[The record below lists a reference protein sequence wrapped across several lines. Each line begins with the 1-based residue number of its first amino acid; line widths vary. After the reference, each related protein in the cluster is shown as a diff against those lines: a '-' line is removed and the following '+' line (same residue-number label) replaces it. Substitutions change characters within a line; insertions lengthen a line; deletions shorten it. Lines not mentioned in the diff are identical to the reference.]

1 MDTKVSNNIVEPR
14 SYQLYGDDIESKQSV
29 EPISIVA
36 GTGPICG
43 FNYIDIS
50 SNSKVVISGT
60 NNPSLEGFKE
70 ALRIS
75 KNIKISNKAN
85 VSGSVINA
93 YTTPDGL
100 VHIAPSVITINNG
113 PEGGW
118 PDVTKENP
126 DRAVVFAVKAKH
138 TYIDQDTDNDIPSQE
153 SFELTWVDDSEASFL
168 INILQGTYEDIL
180 NILPSGWLNSNT
192 ETLIGLYMVGWN
204 SVWESEGDTT
214 LTAFYK
220 TLIKGMNYTM
230 GFVPYNGTWPVKT
243 IGMGHLDYMLSEL
256 KLQDLKDNIAKYI
269 KKDDIVTDMIKNL
282 SVTSEKIDSE
292 AIEPRHFSESLN
304 DISDYCL
311 NIYRLSILG
320 TDDISI
326 TPILTKRTLSVFNTT
341 FSTTSDGSV
350 VIDLRYTRDLSR
362 RSPYVVSVQYS
373 IEDMP
378 NYNTSGTNLIPLI
391 YKLTPYHEDSGVTIN
406 GYDKL
411 YDQGIKIYLDN
422 IQDPNG
428 KVIFTLWVF
437 TKR

>member
-1 MDTKVSNNIVEPR
+1 METKVSNNIVEPR

-70 ALRIS
+70 ALKIN
-75 KNIKISNKAN
+75 KNIKVSNKAN
-85 VSGSVINA
+85 VSGSVVNA

-118 PDVTKENP
+118 PDVTKVNP
-126 DRAVVFAVKAKH
+126 DKAVVFAVKAKH

-204 SVWESEGDTT
+204 SVWESDGDTT
-214 LTAFYK
+214 ITAFYK

-230 GFVPYNGTWPVKT
+230 GFVPYNGTWPVKA

-256 KLQDLKDNIAKYI
+256 KLQDLKDNLAKYI
-269 KKDDIVTDMIKNL
+269 KKNDIVTDMIKDL

-292 AIEPRHFSESLN
+292 AIEPRHISESLN
-304 DISDYCL
+304 DLSDYCL
-311 NIYRLSILG
+311 NIYRLSLLG
-320 TDDISI
+320 TNDISI

-341 FSTTSDGSV
+341 YNSSDGSV
-350 VIDLRYTRDLSR
+350 VIDLRYNSELSR

-378 NYNTSGTNLIPLI
+378 NYSTSGTNLIPLI
-391 YKLTPYHEDSGVTIN
+391 YKLTSYHEDSGVTIN

>member
-14 SYQLYGDDIESKQSV
+14 SYQLYGDDIESKQAV

-153 SFELTWVDDSEASFL
+153 SFELTWIDDYEASFL
-168 INILQGTYEDIL
+168 THILQGTYEDIL
-180 NILPSGWLNSNT
+180 NILPNGWLNSNT

-204 SVWESEGDTT
+204 SVWESAGDTT

-243 IGMGHLDYMLSEL
+243 IGMGPLDYMLSEL
-256 KLQDLKDNIAKYI
+256 KLQDLKDNLAKYI
-269 KKDDIVTDMIKNL
+269 KKGDIVTDMIKNL
-282 SVTSEKIDSE
+282 SVTSEKIDTE
-292 AIEPRHFSESLN
+292 AIEHRHFSESLN

-311 NIYRLSILG
+311 NIYRLSLLG
-320 TDDISI
+320 TNDITI
-326 TPILTKRTLSVFNTT
+326 TPILTKRALSVFNTT
-341 FSTTSDGSV
+341 FSTSDSSV
-350 VIDLRYTRDLSR
+350 VIDLRYDRDLTR
-362 RSPYVVSVQYS
+362 RSPYVVSVQHS

-378 NYNTSGTNLIPLI
+378 NYNTLSGANLIPLI
-391 YKLTPYHEDSGVTIN
+391 YKLTPYHEDTGVLIN
-406 GYDKL
+406 GYDKV
-411 YDQGIKIYLDN
+411 YEQGIKIYLDN
-422 IQDPNG
+422 IKDPNG

-437 TKR
+437 TRR

>member
-14 SYQLYGDDIESKQSV
+14 SYQLYGDEIESKQAV

-204 SVWESEGDTT
+204 SVWENEGDTT

-243 IGMGHLDYMLSEL
+243 IGMGPLDYMLSEL

-320 TDDISI
+320 TDDITI
-326 TPILTKRTLSVFNTT
+326 TPILTKRTLSVFNTN
-341 FSTTSDGSV
+341 FSTSDGSV
-350 VIDLRYTRDLSR
+350 VIDLRYTRELMR
-362 RSPYVVSVQYS
+362 RSPYVVSVQHS

-378 NYNTSGTNLIPLI
+378 NYSTSSGANLIPII
-391 YKLTPYHEDSGVTIN
+391 YKLTSYHEDSGVTIN
-406 GYDKL
+406 GYDKV
-411 YDQGIKIYLDN
+411 YDQGIRIYLDN